1 MDEFDKFKA
10 AVYGQESGNG
20 AVPTDKPN
28 YAGARGKGQILEST
42 FKGLQ
47 KTGAIPADYNWSNPA
62 HNEAASDA
70 YMAEAWRAAEA
81 DPRKA
86 AAYYYG
92 GPKAIKG
99 GSIVEF
105 GDLKNPKAPTTVQ
118 YAEQVAGRMGLP
130 PAGPRPLRPLTAMEL
145 GIQRTAIR
153 PHNRD
158 MAAELQ
164 EDRLARETTE
174 ANMPGFGDIVGAAWD
189 KNTDSRIWGSLK
201 ERIWGDEFP
210 AEPGFKPDYRKLDGL
225 RGDATLLEDYSAAT
239 SPAAADKVLREFNEE
254 RARVTTLMSQGTG
267 LGIAASFGAEIV
279 SPTNWVMALA
289 APQLLAAKGVGSV
302 AMAAGGASRTAVIAS
317 SVAEN
322 LIGGTALEAT
332 AQLLEGRFNGTDL
345 LISGVADGLLGAGA
359 GTLAHRAG
367 AIARTE
373 GLIQRVNDT
382 AWAQETEAVAK
393 AQAKLGPEATTEQ
406 VVAEVKAQRVAE
418 ANEPIKQATVADNS
432 LSVESVP
439 VAQADVA
446 PTAAIPEAA
455 LVPEGQ
461 FDTLEKLVTRKADFD
476 AGGRYEA
483 EILERTGGMIK
494 DLKGLEALGAGVH
507 ITPAMLAKHGAA
519 FDTVTKL
526 AKRFLKDT
534 TIVLHSGEVKMPDGV
549 RANADISQVTDK
561 IALVRLDPNLEGAQ
575 AVRAAVHEIGHAVF
589 NRHIATV
596 TPEIKAKLLAAF
608 AAFTEAAKKVDG
620 NEARGMRYSVTN
632 PRLKPDLAQ
641 SPQVE
646 GKYEINW
653 DELSAEQFGK
663 FIDEDIA
670 GPNRF
675 GLHAKVI
682 QIVKAAIAN
691 AIAWLTFAKR
701 ADLGVNDAY
710 REFFETLSADPVV
723 AEARKTLT
731 LKKPASTPAAQADTP
746 ADIVASILRDP
757 DANRFGLGT
766 APVATKTERDEVKAI
781 LNLHKQAEQ
790 KAPALTPEYEKRA
803 QNLADNN
810 VFNVASTGLIML
822 KSKSPLVRWVAGELL
837 EDASGVQAK
846 RGITAAIKK
855 HIVYRAMMDNAINDF
870 DSAYRF
876 WSKDKPGGFQDN
888 MVGGKNRAEFE
899 KLVTSEIEARR
910 ATRAPV
916 TTEPN
921 VKGAAD
927 VIEAAFTR
935 TAKAQVDAK
944 TLGSAGLPADSIGYV
959 PHRVSAGGFMALTN
973 EQRQVMHQAL
983 VDQFITIEGWDASF
997 SDMLA
1002 SRYMQRV
1009 QDRATGGNGSNIGG
1023 NNAGSIDLV
1032 EEALKA
1038 AQVPADQIK
1047 AHMERFKKG
1056 AANYTK
1062 GRIELDL
1069 NKVYTTAGGDFKLLD
1084 IFETNPIELLRSQ
1097 VERASGEVALALK
1110 GVQGKPGLDL
1120 LRKAM
1125 TFGEDGKKASLR
1137 ELDAF
1142 DQVAAELMG
1151 EPFGSATPKWM
1162 ERAMSANTL
1171 VRLGGIVYNQISE
1184 SITGIAHVGA
1194 MRTMESVAGIPRLR
1208 QEIIALSRGQ
1218 KVDNPIIGSLEI
1230 AGGAEFGTDAYKIV
1244 MPYDNPSN
1252 TMPTYG
1258 QDTLTLTDRLLRGGG
1273 HLQAKLSFWR
1283 AIHSAQQRGMA
1294 EQIVHKAL
1302 RYIREGKNDIALQQF
1317 GITPELQ
1324 AAMRAE
1330 LDTIAKF
1337 DANGRLFQFDVTK
1350 MSDPNMREAFIQAV
1364 WRGNSQII
1372 QGTFIGE
1379 RGKWAHE
1386 GVLKMMTQFRTF
1398 PIVSMEKQWGRQRN
1412 SRGAAAAVGI
1422 VLGAMS
1428 LAAPI
1433 YMARTYASSIGR
1445 PDQEA
1450 YLEERLQPQHIARA
1464 AMNYVAGLGMAPD
1477 FIDAVSAVMP
1487 DSMSLRPTGGR
1498 AAVET
1503 DFVGNFIAPAASL
1516 ADDAWKYLQS
1526 PLSLEDAT
1534 RILPF
1539 RNLPLVL
1546 PLMNMAK
1553 D

>member
-1 MDEFDKFKA
+1 
-10 AVYGQESGNG
+10 
-20 AVPTDKPN
+20 
-28 YAGARGKGQILEST
+28 
-42 FKGLQ
+42 
-47 KTGAIPADYNWSNPA
+47 
-62 HNEAASDA
+62 
-70 YMAEAWRAAEA
+70 
-81 DPRKA
+81 
-86 AAYYYG
+86 
-92 GPKAIKG
+92 
-99 GSIVEF
+99 
-105 GDLKNPKAPTTVQ
+105 
-118 YAEQVAGRMGLP
+118 
-130 PAGPRPLRPLTAMEL
+130 MEL

-158 MAAELQ
+158 TAAELQ

-210 AEPGFKPDYRKLDGL
+210 VEPGFKPDYRKLDGL

-267 LGIAASFGAEIV
+267 LGIAASFGAEIA
-279 SPTNWVMALA
+279 SPTNWLMALA

-302 AMAAGGASRTAVIAS
+302 AMAAGGASRTSVIAS

-359 GTLAHRAG
+359 GALAHRAG

-373 GLIQRVNDT
+373 GLIQRVNET
-382 AWAQETEAVAK
+382 ARAQETEAVAK

-406 VVAEVKAQRVAE
+406 VVAEVRAQRVAE
-418 ANEPIKQATVADNS
+418 ANEPIKQATIADNS
-432 LSVESVP
+432 LSVESTP
-439 VAQADVA
+439 SRADISPEYTPPDYIIPSTADVEEVA
-446 PTAAIPEAA
+446 DALLVGISTGKKVVLKDGTPVTLVHGGDSGGSDVLVAYNDKGQYLGILNYERAAGFNADVY
-455 LVPEGQ
+455 VPEEYQRRGVATALYNEAELLGHPKGPGTMLTEEGAAFHAARGTNYDVGD

-476 AGGRYEA
+476 VGGKYEA

-534 TIVLHSGEVKMPDGV
+534 TIVLHSGEVVMPDGK
-549 RANADISQVTDK
+549 RANADIAQVTDK
-561 IALVRLDPNLEGAQ
+561 IAIVRLDPNLEGAQ

-596 TPEIKAKLLAAF
+596 APEMKAKLLAAF

-632 PRLKPDLAQ
+632 ERLKPGLAQ

-646 GKYEINW
+646 GNYEINW

-731 LKKPASTPAAQADTP
+731 LKKPASALAAQADTP
-746 ADIVASILRDP
+746 ADVVASILRGP

-855 HIVYRAMMDNAINDF
+855 HIMYRAMMDNAINDF

-899 KLVTSEIEARR
+899 NLVTSEIEARR

-1038 AQVPADQIK
+1038 AQVPSDQIK

-1151 EPFGSATPKWM
+1151 EPFGTATPKWM

-1208 QEIIALSRGQ
+1208 QEIIALSRGE

-1258 QDTLTLTDRLLRGGG
+1258 QDTLTLTDRLLRGAG
-1273 HLQAKLSFWR
+1273 HLQSKLSFWR

-1302 RYIREGKNDIALQQF
+1302 RYIREGKDDIALGQF

-1464 AMNYVAGLGMAPD
+1464 SMNYVAGLGLVPD
-1477 FIDAVSAVMP
+1477 FIDALSATMP
-1487 DSMSLRPTGGR
+1487 DSMSPRPTGGR